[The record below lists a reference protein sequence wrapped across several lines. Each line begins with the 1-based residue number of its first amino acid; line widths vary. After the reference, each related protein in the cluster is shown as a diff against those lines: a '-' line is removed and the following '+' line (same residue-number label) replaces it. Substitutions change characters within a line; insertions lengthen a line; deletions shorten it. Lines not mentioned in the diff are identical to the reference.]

1 MDWKTLLNSKKC
13 AASRNNGS
21 DRPGIFYK
29 THVAMCVI
37 IFHFFFKIRV
47 VSIEYRETKTSGRS
61 QIAQAIQQTNQ
72 ISKQIHVAEAKRGK
86 TRAWEPRL
94 VLFVLVIG

>member
-1 MDWKTLLNSKKC
+1 MIGQEYFIKPMWLCVLLFF
-13 AASRNNGS
+13 
-21 DRPGIFYK
+21 I
-29 THVAMCVI
+29 
-37 IFHFFFKIRV
+37 FFFKIRV